1 VHGCG
6 REAAGCAAGVA
17 RQVQRRGAH
26 QRPKSLHQPRAAQQA
41 GVVRFRFIININI
54 IIIIIIHSNNNN
66 NNILFFKLVLNLAQE
81 V

>member
-1 VHGCG
+1 VT
-6 REAAGCAAGVA
+6 

-54 IIIIIIHSNNNN
+54 IIIIINLSAAD
-66 NNILFFKLVLNLAQE
+66 LTFKRESAVRNW
-81 V
+81 